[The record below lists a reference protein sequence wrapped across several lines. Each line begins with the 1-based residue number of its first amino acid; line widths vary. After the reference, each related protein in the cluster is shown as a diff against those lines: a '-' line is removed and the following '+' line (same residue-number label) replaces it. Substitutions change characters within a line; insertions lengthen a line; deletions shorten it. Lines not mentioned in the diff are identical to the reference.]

1 MATAS
6 QSLFNM
12 TVASDNAGGNQ
23 GLLMP
28 KLQFRFRVNFLN
40 FGVDV
45 NGGLQLTKQVVDCSR
60 PNLSFAEIPLQVY
73 NSTLKIAGKHTRA
86 DMSVNIRDDA
96 SGSVSRAVGQ
106 QLQKQFDFVEQ
117 ASAATGQDYKFQTNI
132 EILDGGNG
140 ALAPTV
146 LETWTGLSLDPNS
159 SNYVARVIGDIN
171 ENYDSVNNQIQ
182 YSGSF
187 SNKSNYV
194 RVSAVNFTTPNYFDA
209 NGLAKSQFT
218 GSLPTNASGTFG
230 GAIGVAGGAVAGT
243 ALDALKLYFP

>member
-40 FGVDV
+40 FGVDSA
-45 NGGLQLTKQVVDCSR
+45 GGLSLTKQVIDCTR

-73 NSTLKIAGKHTRA
+73 NSTIKLAGKHSWT
-86 DMSVNIRDDA
+86 DMTVNIRDDA
-96 SGSVSRAVGQ
+96 SGTVSRAVGQ
-106 QLQKQFDFVEQ
+106 QLQKQLDFVEQ

-140 ALAPTV
+140 TSAPVV
-146 LETWTGLSLDPNS
+146 LETWELYGCFLKSA
-159 SNYVARVIGDIN
+159 NYNAL
-171 ENYDSVNNQIQ
+171 NYATSE
-182 YSGSF
+182 
-187 SNKSNYV
+187 
-194 RVSAVNFTTPNYFDA
+194 AVTI
-209 NGLAKSQFT
+209 GLAIAYDNAIQSPLTSGVGQSIGRILSGDSST
-218 GSLPTNASGTFG
+218 GI
-230 GAIGVAGGAVAGT
+230 GAAT
-243 ALDALKLYFP
+243 

>member
-40 FGVDV
+40 FGVDAA
-45 NGGLQLTKQVVDCSR
+45 GGLSLTKQVIDVTR

-73 NSTLKIAGKHTRA
+73 NSTIKLAGKHTWA
-86 DMSVNIRDDA
+86 DITCNVRDDA

-106 QLQKQFDFVEQ
+106 QLQKQLDFVEQ

-140 ALAPTV
+140 TAAPVV
-146 LETWTGLSLDPNS
+146 LETWELYGCFLKSA
-159 SNYVARVIGDIN
+159 NYN
-171 ENYDSVNNQIQ
+171 TLNYGTSE
-182 YSGSF
+182 
-187 SNKSNYV
+187 
-194 RVSAVNFTTPNYFDA
+194 AVTI
-209 NGLAKSQFT
+209 GLAIAYDNAIQSPLAAGVGASIGRILSGASAT
-218 GSLPTNASGTFG
+218 GI
-230 GAIGVAGGAVAGT
+230 GAAT
-243 ALDALKLYFP
+243 